1 MIVKKCH
8 GVIVCFVMV
17 LLVLFTGCENYQ
29 TAVETEGETVLE
41 EDLIVVGF
49 SQIGSES
56 AWRTANTKSI
66 QNALSKENGFFLQFS
81 NARQKQENQI
91 KAIRRFISQQVDYI
105 VFSPI
110 TESGWTTVLEEA
122 KSAGIPVIVVDREI
136 AVADSTL
143 YTAWVGSDTVWEG
156 EQAGQW
162 LERDLIVHGKENE
175 QINIVILEGTPGS
188 SAQIGRSEGFK
199 KYIRKHEN
207 WNVLAQESGD
217 FTTAKGKEVMQKY
230 LKLYDDIDVVVSQ
243 NDDMTLGAV
252 EAMQEAG
259 VYLGPYDGVRIISYD
274 GGKTALEMV
283 RNSIIDVD
291 VECNAEQGEYVRNI
305 INQLEKGKIVENKIY
320 VPDKVFT
327 DDNVGQY
334 IDSRT
339 Y

>member
-1 MIVKKCH
+1 MGKCH
-8 GVIVCFVMV
+8 SIIACMLMV
-17 LLVLFTGCENYQ
+17 FLVFFTGCKA
-29 TAVETEGETVLE
+29 TSDVTPVEAEEVIE

-110 TESGWTTVLEEA
+110 TENGWTTVLEEA
-122 KSAGIPVIVVDREI
+122 RSAEIPVIVVDREI

-143 YTAWVGSDTVWEG
+143 YTAWIGSDTVWEG

-162 LERDLIVHGKENE
+162 LERDLIVHGKEDDE
-175 QINIVILEGTPGS
+175 INIVILEGTEGS
-188 SAQIGRSEGFK
+188 SAQLGRTEGFK
-199 KYIRKHEN
+199 KYLRKHEN
-207 WNVLAQESGD
+207 WNVLASESGD

-243 NDDMTLGAV
+243 NDDMTFGAI
-252 EAMQEAG
+252 EALKEAG
-259 VYLGPYDGVRIISYD
+259 VYLGPYDGIRVISYD
-274 GGKTALEMV
+274 GGKKALELV
-283 RNSIIDVD
+283 EQSIIDVD
-291 VECNAEQGEYVRNI
+291 VECNAEQGEYVRDI
-305 INQLEKGKIVENKIY
+305 ILDLEQGKVVENKIY

-327 DDNVGQY
+327 IGNVGQY
-334 IDSRT
+334 LDSRT